1 MDIKKEVESVLHR
14 DLIGHEK
21 AVVIVLFRQGMVN
34 PVDVARELL
43 NRHLNNE
50 RSNLERIQNSIAHL
64 QNELA
69 MLDAS
74 ELPKEA

>member
-1 MDIKKEVESVLHR
+1 MDIKREVESVLHR

-21 AVVIVLFRQGMVN
+21 AVVIMLNRQGMVN
-34 PVDVARELL
+34 PVDIARELL
-43 NRHLNNE
+43 TRHLNNE

-64 QNELA
+64 NNELA